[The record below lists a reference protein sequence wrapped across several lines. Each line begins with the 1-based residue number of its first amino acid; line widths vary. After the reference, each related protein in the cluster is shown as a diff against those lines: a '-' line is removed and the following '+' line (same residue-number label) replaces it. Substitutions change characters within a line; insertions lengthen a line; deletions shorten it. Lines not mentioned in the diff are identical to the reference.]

1 MELCKANARAVLLIN
16 KGKPDLS
23 TQYVRILDKEGGFT
37 RRLRRERLS
46 KKLSAFVPFHG
57 CVSARTHIATHSR
70 SLYTFHVEYPFPPV
84 GIVGAADGKNRRA
97 FFFGSARLRL
107 SPMKRSTLPTIGL
120 CLVVAVVYFAGAE
133 LGLSLASLHE
143 NVTAVWPPTGIAIAS
158 LLLFG
163 PRVLPGVFLGA
174 LAANIPTSLPIP
186 FAFGIAIGNTLEA
199 LAAWFLLRRSKR
211 WRNSFDSVG
220 EVLTFIVYAAVL
232 ATLVSATIGSLSVC
246 FGDPSRWKDFTPFWL
261 TWWMGDG
268 FGALIFTPLIIS
280 WSSSRRINPGDMPEI
295 ASLFVL
301 LIIVVLIVF
310 GGWFPGPVKTYPLAY
325 LCLPCL
331 LWAALRFDQR
341 IVTSAIVLITG
352 VAVWG
357 ARHGYGPFIQ
367 PGSNNVTLLL
377 LISFV
382 GTSSLMTLFVA
393 AVTSERRRLGSE
405 LSLHRRRVEDI
416 VQHVPGVVWEAWGK
430 PETGN
435 QRIDFVS
442 SHVEKML
449 GYSAEEWLSTPNFW
463 LSVVHPDDKE
473 RAAAEAAAIFASGKG
488 GTSRFRWM
496 HKDGREVWVEA
507 QSIVVNDES
516 GPVGMR
522 GVTMDITA
530 AVMAEIERAE
540 LLQRESHA
548 RQQAEEASRLKEEF
562 LATVSHELRTPLNAV
577 VGWSRLLRSG
587 QLDQDGAAH
596 AVEVIQRNAAAQ
608 RQIIEDLLDVSRII
622 TGRLRINTQSVDLL
636 LIIHAAID
644 AVRPAA
650 EAKAITIST
659 HIEAPDSIVRADS
672 ERLQQVL
679 WNLLAN
685 AVKFT
690 PAGGK
695 VDVNLAQHG
704 SLAEIRIE
712 DSGPGVPSEFLP
724 RIFERFSQADG
735 SSTRKHGGLGLGLAI
750 VRHLVELHGGT
761 VSAANREEGGA
772 VLTVRL
778 PIVAVGSAQFEI
790 Y

>member
-1 MELCKANARAVLLIN
+1 M
-16 KGKPDLS
+16 
-23 TQYVRILDKEGGFT
+23 
-37 RRLRRERLS
+37 RR
-46 KKLSAFVPFHG
+46 G
-57 CVSARTHIATHSR
+57 
-70 SLYTFHVEYPFPPV
+70 
-84 GIVGAADGKNRRA
+84 
-97 FFFGSARLRL
+97 
-107 SPMKRSTLPTIGL
+107 TLPTIGL

-133 LGLSLASLHE
+133 FGLSLASLHE
-143 NVTAVWPPTGIAIAS
+143 NVTPVWPPTGIAIAS
-158 LLLFG
+158 LLIFG

-174 LAANIPTSLPIP
+174 LAANLPTSLPVP
-186 FAFGIAIGNTLEA
+186 FAFGIATGNTLEA
-199 LAAWFLLRRSKR
+199 LVAWFLLHRSKR

-220 EVLTFIVYAAVL
+220 EVLTYVVYAAVL
-232 ATLVSATIGSLSVC
+232 ATLVSATVGSLSVW
-246 FGDPSRWKDFTPFWL
+246 FGDPTQTVRFTPLWL

-268 FGALIFTPLIIS
+268 FGALIFSPLILS
-280 WSSSRRINPGDMPEI
+280 WSSSRRINSEDMPEI
-295 ASLFVL
+295 ASLFTL
-301 LIIVVLIVF
+301 LVIVVLVVF
-310 GGWFPGPVKTYPLAY
+310 AGWFPGPVKTYPLAY

-341 IVTSAIVLITG
+341 IVTSTIVLITV

-357 ARHGYGPFIQ
+357 ARHRYGPFFQ
-367 PGSNNVTLLL
+367 PDSNNVTLLL
-377 LISFV
+377 LVSFV
-382 GTSSLMTLFVA
+382 GTSSLMTLLVA
-393 AVTSERRRLGSE
+393 AITSERRSAEADKWKLGSE
-405 LSLHRRRVEDI
+405 LAVHRRRVEDI

-430 PETGN
+430 PDTRN

-488 GTSRFRWM
+488 GTSRFRWV

-507 QSIVVNDES
+507 QSIVVCDES

-530 AVMAEIERAE
+530 AVKAEIERAN
-540 LLQRESHA
+540 LLERESHA

-562 LATVSHELRTPLNAV
+562 LATVSHELRTPLSAV

-587 QLDQDGAAH
+587 QLDSDGAAH
-596 AVEVIQRNAAAQ
+596 AVEVIERNAAAQ

-622 TGRLRINTQSVDLL
+622 TGKLRINTQPVDLL
-636 LIIHAAID
+636 LIIHASID

-650 EAKAITIST
+650 EAKEIRIST

-690 PAGGK
+690 PAGGTI
-695 VDVNLAQHG
+695 DLYLEQHG
-704 SLAEIRIE
+704 MLAEIRIE
-712 DSGPGVPSEFLP
+712 DSGPGVPPEFLP

-761 VSAANREEGGA
+761 VSAANREQGGA
-772 VLTVRL
+772 VLTVQL
-778 PIVAVGSAQFEI
+778 PIVISTRQEPQI
-790 Y
+790 TRIKNPI